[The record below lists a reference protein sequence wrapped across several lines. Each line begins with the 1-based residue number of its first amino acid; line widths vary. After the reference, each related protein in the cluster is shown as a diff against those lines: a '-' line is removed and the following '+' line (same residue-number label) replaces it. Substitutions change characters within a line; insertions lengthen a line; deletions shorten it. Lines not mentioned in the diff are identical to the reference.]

1 MELFTPE
8 VGLIF
13 WMLIPFLIVLF
24 VLTKYGFPI
33 IVKMIED
40 RKNYIDES
48 LSMAQK
54 ARIELQQVKAEG
66 DQIIANARKE
76 HQAILT
82 EAAQL
87 RDKLI
92 NEARTA
98 ALVEADKVITESRKL
113 IQHEKEEALR
123 DIRSQVAEMSVSIS
137 EKLMRAKLNENGE
150 QQKMIERL
158 LDEITVSK
166 S

>member
-33 IVKMIED
+33 IVKMIEE

-48 LSMAQK
+48 LLMAQK

>member
-33 IVKMIED
+33 IVKMIEE

-48 LSMAQK
+48 LLMAQK

-123 DIRSQVAEMSVSIS
+123 DIRSQVAEISVSIS

>member
-33 IVKMIED
+33 IVKMIEE

-48 LSMAQK
+48 LLMAQK

-66 DQIIANARKE
+66 DQIIANARKV

>member
-1 MELFTPE
+1 
-8 VGLIF
+8 
-13 WMLIPFLIVLF
+13 MLIPFLIVLF

-33 IVKMIED
+33 IVKMIEE

-48 LSMAQK
+48 LLMAQK

>member
-33 IVKMIED
+33 IVKMIEE

-48 LSMAQK
+48 LLMAQK

-137 EKLMRAKLNENGE
+137 EKLMRSKLNENGE

>member
-33 IVKMIED
+33 IVKMIEE

-48 LSMAQK
+48 LLMAQK

-137 EKLMRAKLNENGE
+137 EKLKRAKLNENGE

>member
-33 IVKMIED
+33 IVKMIEE

-48 LSMAQK
+48 LLMAQK

-82 EAAQL
+82 EAGQL

>member
-33 IVKMIED
+33 IVKMIEE

-48 LSMAQK
+48 LLMAQK

-123 DIRSQVAEMSVSIS
+123 DIRSQIAEMSVSIS

>member
-33 IVKMIED
+33 IVKMIEE
-40 RKNYIDES
+40 RKNYIHES
-48 LSMAQK
+48 LLMAQK

-82 EAAQL
+82 EAGQL

>member
-33 IVKMIED
+33 IVKMIEE
-40 RKNYIDES
+40 RKNYIDEP
-48 LSMAQK
+48 LMMAQK